1 MLEYE
6 IKYSLEPNVHRKGSV
21 TLYAKVSN
29 IICQSVKGYSF
40 WIDSYGCFMVLKL
53 FSFCLFAAFGLSI
66 MNRMINFGK

>member
-21 TLYAKVSN
+21 TLYAKV
-29 IICQSVKGYSF
+29 KGNSF
-40 WIDSYGCFMVLKL
+40 WINSYGCFMVLKL